1 MRTGIGALGAAVVA
15 VSAVY
20 YFVEVLRGRSRPHQA
35 SWSVWAVIG
44 LLGFGTAAD
53 GGAGP
58 GAYAA
63 AVDAVACT
71 ATCLLALHPRFGKPG
86 LRRGDV
92 VLGVAAASM
101 VLLWRFGPVPVTAA
115 AVVAVACDATALWPT
130 VREARS
136 RPAMESTLS
145 WTADVVGNA
154 LCLAAVASTTTAALV
169 YPTYLLLAS
178 VIMSV
183 VLLKAGSRPTSRSS
197 PMMPSTQR
205 PPVLSRTGRT

>member
-1 MRTGIGALGAAVVA
+1 MRTAIGALGAAVVA

-35 SWSVWAVIG
+35 SWAVWAVIG

-86 LRRGDV
+86 LRRCDV
-92 VLGVAAASM
+92 VLGVAAAAM
-101 VLLWRFGPVPVTAA
+101 VLLR
-115 AVVAVACDATALWPT
+115 
-130 VREARS
+130 
-136 RPAMESTLS
+136 
-145 WTADVVGNA
+145 
-154 LCLAAVASTTTAALV
+154 
-169 YPTYLLLAS
+169 
-178 VIMSV
+178 
-183 VLLKAGSRPTSRSS
+183 AGSRPTSRPS
-197 PMMPSTQR
+197 PTTPSTPR